1 MGEDKRRRL
10 PEIIT
15 HNKEVLLDGWI
26 REQLSAPS
34 LRLDI
39 ISESELRRES
49 GEFLNLLEEACR
61 SGDITRLDND
71 SWQAV
76 FQFLATLSRSRSIQG
91 FTPSETAAFVFSLK
105 GPLFSLLQQEYSQ
118 DSVTLTRELLSVTP
132 LLDRL
137 GLYTTEVFQKGRE
150 EIIKRQHLELLELST
165 PVVKIWDGILILPLI
180 GTLDSS
186 RTQIVMENLLQTIVD
201 TSSTI
206 AIIDITGVPAVDTLV
221 AQHLMKTV
229 AAARLM
235 GAQCIVSGIRPQ
247 IAQTMV
253 QLGVAFGDV
262 VTRASLADALELA
275 LRQRGLAVVRQSSR
289 TERE

>member
-1 MGEDKRRRL
+1 MEEGKRTQL
-10 PEIIT
+10 AEIIGK
-15 HNKEVLLDGWI
+15 NQEALLDAWI

-34 LRLDI
+34 SRLEI
-39 ISESELRRES
+39 KSESELRRES
-49 GEFLNLLEEACR
+49 GEFLGLFLEAYR

-76 FQFLATLSRSRSIQG
+76 FQFLATLSRSRSSQG
-91 FTPSETAAFVFSLK
+91 FTPSETAAFVLSLK

-118 DSVTLTRELLSVTP
+118 ESVTLTRELLSATV

-150 EIIKRQHLELLELST
+150 EIIKRQQMELLELST
-165 PVVKIWDGILILPLI
+165 PVVKIWEGILILPLI

-186 RTQIVMENLLQTIVD
+186 RTQIVMENLLQRIVD
-201 TSSTI
+201 TSSTV

-275 LRQRGLAVVRQSSR
+275 LRQRGLAVARRSPR
-289 TERE
+289 TDME